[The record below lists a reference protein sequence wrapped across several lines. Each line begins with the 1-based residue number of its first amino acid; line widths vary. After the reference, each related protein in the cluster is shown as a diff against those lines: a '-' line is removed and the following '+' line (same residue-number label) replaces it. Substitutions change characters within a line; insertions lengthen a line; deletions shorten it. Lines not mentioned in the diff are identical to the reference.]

1 MTDGPAHAST
11 RIDDLEVRIAHQD
24 SVIADLNDVITSQ
37 WRKISALERQIA
49 LLREEFQNGT
59 ASREAQEPPPPHY

>member
-59 ASREAQEPPPPHY
+59 ASREALEPPPHY